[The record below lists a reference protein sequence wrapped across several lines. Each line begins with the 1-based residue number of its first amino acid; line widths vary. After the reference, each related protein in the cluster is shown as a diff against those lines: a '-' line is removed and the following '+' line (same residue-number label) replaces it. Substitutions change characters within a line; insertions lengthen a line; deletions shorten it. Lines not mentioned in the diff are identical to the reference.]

1 VSGTVPV
8 PVAGAATTGA
18 AAALDEDEDDAAVEL
33 VADDAVELADVGF
46 SAPCTAA
53 VSAVLTRSRAFW
65 LAMLDSP
72 VDNVVV
78 APNIWS
84 MTAELSAC
92 VCVVCWDLA
101 QKFWSCCQ
109 NETLL
114 TLVIKH
120 PYETPAINSAP
131 RLILGIQANEIH
143 LRLTILADLAGSM
156 SRGRPT

>member
-1 VSGTVPV
+1 VPV

-18 AAALDEDEDDAAVEL
+18 AAALDEGEDDEADEAVEL
-33 VADDAVELADVGF
+33 VADDAVELADPGF

-109 NETLL
+109 NETLP
-114 TLVIKH
+114 TLVIEH
-120 PYETPAINSAP
+120 PYETPANDGAP
-131 RLILGIQANEIH
+131 RLILGIQASEIH

-156 SRGRPT
+156 SRVRLT